1 MVEWIAM
8 LEKLNQRFEVAV
20 QAMVIDERTQALD
33 ALQRCVEEHAENA
46 PFIGQYPPFR
56 PLAGEPRFERLLGG
70 LGFTS

>member
-1 MVEWIAM
+1 
-8 LEKLNQRFEVAV
+8 
-20 QAMVIDERTQALD
+20 MVIDERTQALD